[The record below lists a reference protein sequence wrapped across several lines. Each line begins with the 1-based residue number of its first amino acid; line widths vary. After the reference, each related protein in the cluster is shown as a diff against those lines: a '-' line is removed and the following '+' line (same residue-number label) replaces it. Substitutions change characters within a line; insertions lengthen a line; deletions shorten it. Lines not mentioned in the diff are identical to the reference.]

1 MDLKTWRAKRTGEQY
16 VTPSGLTVR
25 LKPVT
30 IYDLAMRGEIPAPL
44 TGAMN
49 ELISKEQ
56 SLTVEVLPRFGEAAK
71 VVVAAALV
79 EPQVGEETD
88 ETHIRIDELSAMDII
103 QIYLWAVQE
112 VQTLVPFRPQAEQ
125 SDGAGRAGEA
135 VWGAAERDAE
145 N

>member
-1 MDLKTWRAKRTGEQY
+1 MDLRAWREKRTGQTF
-16 VTPSGLTVR
+16 VTPSGLTVT

-30 IYDLAMRGEIPAPL
+30 VYDLAMRGEIPAPL

-49 ELISKEQ
+49 DLISHEQ
-56 SLTVEVLPRFGEAAK
+56 VLTVDALPKFGEAAK

-79 EPQVGEETD
+79 EPLVGEETD

-112 VQTLVPFRPQAEQ
+112 VQALVPFRAEAEQ
-125 SDGAGRAGEA
+125 PGGAGPAGDAVRA
-135 VWGAAERDAE
+135 AAE
-145 N
+145 